1 MLKHIRV
8 WVARYD
14 AWCERMGF
22 VPENRRCCAPIRYD
36 EEDARHPANRAA
48 RRQATQPT
56 EDEQA
61 RALD

>member
-14 AWCERMGF
+14 AWCGRMGF
-22 VPENRRCCAPIRYD
+22 VPENRRCCAPVRYD

-48 RRQATQPT
+48 RRQATQKT